1 LPPVEIKLSHP
12 IALAA
17 LVAVALI
24 VPASTWAAPPALCS
38 VAARTGS
45 AGACSVKDL
54 IKHVHEKTVG
64 DATLL
69 TGLYDIDCAALF
81 LGDVKAADSLEAS
94 PTVVGAFTY
103 SQCTGGC
110 IYSEENGPLE
120 VDVSKA
126 GHETED
132 VIAYYLSHLECQ
144 GFVNCTY
151 KKGPIPEKRRDP
163 ASSAQPNG
171 EVSLHDESM
180 FKESGAL
187 CLDTGSL
194 DIVTTPLEPVYVT
207 G

>member
-1 LPPVEIKLSHP
+1 MAPVEIKLSHP

-17 LVAVALI
+17 LVAIALI
-24 VPASTWAAPPALCS
+24 VPASAWAAPPVLCS
-38 VAARTGS
+38 EATRAGSVRT
-45 AGACSVKDL
+45 CSVKDL
-54 IKHVHEKTVG
+54 IKHVHETTVG

-81 LGDVKAADSLEAS
+81 LGDVKAAGSLEAS

-103 SQCTGGC
+103 SHCTGGC
-110 IYSEENGPLE
+110 VYSEENGPLE
-120 VDVSKA
+120 IEVSKA
-126 GHETED
+126 GHTD
-132 VIAYYLSHLECQ
+132 AIAYYLSHLECQ

-151 KKGPIPEKRRDP
+151 KKGPIPERREDP
-163 ASSAQPNG
+163 ASSARPNG

-187 CLDTGSL
+187 CLDTGRL